1 MMRRAPPV
9 FAMAAH
15 LALFMAIAGCGSA
28 EPPEVTSYTIEQLMA
43 SDDFGSLSFSPDNE
57 TLLFTSTRTGLAN
70 IYTMPVEGGEPRQLT
85 HSTTETIGA
94 IGFFPDDERVLYS
107 SDQGGNELHHLY
119 VRELDGSV
127 HDVTP
132 GDRLKARFSG
142 WANDGQ
148 SFYAVTN
155 ERDPRYFDLYEYG
168 VDGYERRLMFEND
181 GGYQIR
187 AVSPDRRRV
196 ALSRIH
202 DNANTDA
209 FLYDTNDGTRRKLTP
224 EDGDIASTPE
234 DFSHDGRF
242 LFYTTD
248 EGHEFQHLMRLELA
262 TDERTAVLKPEWD
275 VYSGYLTHDGRWL
288 VVTVNEDARTLV
300 HLFDPETLEPL
311 TAIEAGQGGTI
322 ESFAVADG
330 APMAALIQG
339 NGDMPGDVYIVNL
352 ESGEKRPLLRS
363 LSPEVARE
371 DLVAGKVVR
380 FESYDGTVVP
390 GILYTPK
397 GAAQGDARPAA
408 IWVHGGPGSQS
419 RIGYDPLI
427 QYLVNDGY
435 VVYEINNRGS
445 SGYGK
450 TFYHMD
456 DHRHG
461 DADLDDVV
469 ASKRMLVETGYV
481 DPQRIA
487 IMGGSYGGYM
497 TLAGLTFRPTEFAAG
512 VNLYG
517 VSNWVRLLQNT
528 PPWWTDLNRLLKS
541 EMGDW
546 EEDKDYLRRISPLF
560 SADRIVKPLLVLQ
573 GENDPRVLPI
583 ESEDIVAA
591 VRANGVPVEY
601 ISFPDEGHG
610 FRKKANR
617 IVAYRAIKSFLD
629 KHLKG
634 VVEEPAAAGR

>member
-1 MMRRAPPV
+1 MLTC
-9 FAMAAH
+9 
-15 LALFMAIAGCGSA
+15 LALFIALGGCERDEA
-28 EPPEVTSYTIEQLMA
+28 PDVTRYTIEQLMA
-43 SDDFGSLSFSPDNE
+43 SDDFGGLSFSPDNS

-70 IYTMPVEGGEPRQLT
+70 IYTMPVAGGEPQPLT
-85 HSTTETIGA
+85 HSKTETINA

-107 SDQGGNELHHLY
+107 SDKGGNELHHLN
-119 VRELDGSV
+119 VRELDGSIN
-127 HDVTP
+127 DLTP

-142 WANDGQ
+142 WANDGR
-148 SFYAVTN
+148 SFYVATN
-155 ERDPRYFDLYEYG
+155 ERDPGNFDLYEYD
-168 VDGYERRLMFEND
+168 VDDYERRLVFEND
-181 GGYQIR
+181 GGYQMQ
-187 AVSPDRRRV
+187 AVSPDRRWV

-209 FLYDTNDGTRRKLTP
+209 FLYDTNDGTLRKLTP
-224 EDGDIASTPE
+224 DDGDIASTPE

-248 EGHEFQHLMRLELA
+248 EDHEFQHLIRLDLA
-262 TDERTAVLKPEWD
+262 TDERTVVLKPEWD
-275 VYSGYLTHDGRWL
+275 VYSGSLTRDGRWL
-288 VVTVNEDARTLV
+288 VVSVNEDARTVV
-300 HLFDPETLEPL
+300 HLLDPVSLKPL
-311 TAIEAGQGGTI
+311 RTIAAEEGGTI
-322 ESFAVADG
+322 ESFSVADG
-330 APMAALIQG
+330 EPIAALIQG
-339 NGDMPGDVYIVNL
+339 NGDMPGDVYIRNL
-352 ESGEKRPLLRS
+352 ESGEKRRLLQS
-363 LSPEVARE
+363 LSPEVAQE
-371 DLVAGKVVR
+371 DLVPGEVVR
-380 FESYDGTVVP
+380 FESYDGSIVP

-397 GAAQGDARPAA
+397 GAEQGDARPAA

-419 RIGYDPLI
+419 RIGYDPLA

-445 SGYGK
+445 SGSGK

-469 ASKRMLVETGYV
+469 ASKRMLAETGYV
-481 DPQRIA
+481 DPERVA
-487 IMGGSYGGYM
+487 IMGDSYGGYM
-497 TLAGLTFRPTEFAAG
+497 TLAGLTFRPEEFAAG

-546 EEDKDYLRRISPLF
+546 EADKEYLRKISPLF

-573 GENDPRVLPI
+573 GENDPRVLPV

-591 VRANGVPVEY
+591 VREKGVPVEY

-617 IVAYRAIKSFLD
+617 IVAYRAIKAFLD

-634 VVEEPAAAGR
+634 VVDEPAAAGR